1 MTQGTVSLIVCTLPI
16 WGGGRQALCFPTV
29 LWPATCWCVVY
40 RLDFQEQAREQVA
53 KYAQECGVHYCDLR
67 PLAKQVTLGWQ
78 MDTFT
83 RCPHHLTS
91 WVSGQLW
98 FQHVLVC
105 FALMW
110 QIFEV
115 RWRYCQQLPS
125 DSQICRAHGETQ
137 GARLRE
143 CISTASIDSLLWGRR
158 ESEKQFWFAFFF
170 WRLPLP
176 ESACSWCKPVSGY
189 WNLSQLPGRETP
201 KCLECS
207 ERIQAFP
214 QRVPCG
220 EAFSVVRVLSQSLDT
235 STGMMVVW
243 TCNIMKRSISDIS
256 EGRKDFRNQ
265 KLSSLAPV
273 QLHTVMGSS
282 GEALCDVTIPKL
294 QNHPGQT
301 QQYYQHLGGAE
312 IKTPN
317 LVSLQLWREICC
329 CKMCTYSIWVFEN
342 RRF

>member
-1 MTQGTVSLIVCTLPI
+1 MTDLRGSLEVLSATSQWFANLSSSWRNSGCAVEGVYIYSIYRFIVMRAEGI
-16 WGGGRQALCFPTV
+16 RKTV
-29 LWPATCWCVVY
+29 L
-40 RLDFQEQAREQVA
+40 
-53 KYAQECGVHYCDLR
+53 
-67 PLAKQVTLGWQ
+67 
-78 MDTFT
+78 
-83 RCPHHLTS
+83 
-91 WVSGQLW
+91 
-98 FQHVLVC
+98 
-105 FALMW
+105 
-110 QIFEV
+110 
-115 RWRYCQQLPS
+115 
-125 DSQICRAHGETQ
+125 IC
-137 GARLRE
+137 
-143 CISTASIDSLLWGRR
+143 
-158 ESEKQFWFAFFF
+158 FFF

-243 TCNIMKRSISDIS
+243 TCSIMKRSISDIS

-329 CKMCTYSIWVFEN
+329 CKMCTYSIWFFEN

>member
-1 MTQGTVSLIVCTLPI
+1 
-16 WGGGRQALCFPTV
+16 
-29 LWPATCWCVVY
+29 
-40 RLDFQEQAREQVA
+40 
-53 KYAQECGVHYCDLR
+53 
-67 PLAKQVTLGWQ
+67 
-78 MDTFT
+78 MDTFR

-105 FALMW
+105 FDLMW

-137 GARLRE
+137 GARLGE
-143 CISTASIDSLLWGRR
+143 CISTAPIDSLLWGRR
-158 ESEKQFWFAFFF
+158 ESDKQFQSFASFEN
-170 WRLPLP
+170 WHLLKVLVLDA
-176 ESACSWCKPVSGY
+176 SQCQG
-189 WNLSQLPGRETP
+189 NLSQLPGRETP